1 MSIESINSKLVS
13 VLHMDD
19 DAWVDDKGSNHG
31 TPTGGPLFSN
41 TSPAPLLGT
50 QSGDFDASDDKVS
63 TGNTG
68 LDKDQGAFHF
78 LFAPSRAGGD
88 NQNWIPFVW
97 GTQSAFGNRVL
108 FIKRASGNVF
118 TFEINTASANPGL
131 DVSGWAA
138 DSVHQIIG
146 AWDNGTQ
153 KLYIDGVLI
162 NTLSYTPIS
171 AERLNVFINGD
182 SSLKGG
188 GMFDE
193 VGYFNDALTDGSVS
207 DGQTAG
213 GEIAE
218 IYNNGNYLVLNEE
231 VVPSGLHRKGLGRG
245 LNRGLGRGL

>member
-1 MSIESINSKLVS
+1 MSIESINNKLIS

-19 DAWVDDKGSNHG
+19 DAWVDEKGSNNG
-31 TPTGGPLFSN
+31 TPSGGPLFSN
-41 TSPAPLLGT
+41 TSPAPILGSH
-50 QSGDFDASDDKVS
+50 SGDFDASDDKVS

-97 GTQSAFGNRVL
+97 GTQSAFSNRVL

-118 TFEINTASANPGL
+118 TFEINTPSANPGL

-146 AWDNGTQ
+146 AWKNGTQ
-153 KLYIDGVLI
+153 WLYIDGVLI
-162 NTLSYTPIS
+162 KTLSYTPIS

-188 GMFDE
+188 GVFDE
-193 VGYFNDALTDGSVS
+193 VGYFNDSLTDGGVS
-207 DGQTAG
+207 DGQVAG

-218 IYNNGNYLVLNEE
+218 IFNNGNYLIFNQI
-231 VVPSGLHRKGLGRG
+231 VVAAGRRRRM
-245 LNRGLGRGL
+245 LLRGN